1 MKKRKLRRR
10 NPVARAVRRLRPQ
23 VVPSAKAYKR
33 RPKHKRSF
41 RNQPEWPFSFLRFGI
56 GYPDSFKF
64 LSRLMPLLLFSGD
77 TPGLAASPG
86 AS

>member
-1 MKKRKLRRR
+1 MTDITPKDVIERYRLAKERRS
-10 NPVARAVRRLRPQ
+10 VWESHWQRP
-23 VVPSAKAYKR
+23 
-33 RPKHKRSF
+33 F
-41 RNQPEWPFSFLRFGI
+41 RNQPEWPFSFWRFGI